1 MHYGSSEE
9 EARSEEEAGAQDRG
23 SEEADG
29 EEDRYRTA
37 EEGYEEKV
45 AGEARGR
52 WLPRLPLSPVRPG
65 ACRGA
70 FPQAFSISFTLA
82 ARPLRA
88 ARCHRRVASS
98 RGYVPNSSSPPAA
111 LKPSL
116 AISAQSSP
124 RAEASRPSYTLR
136 STT

>member
-23 SEEADG
+23 GEEADG

-88 ARCHRRVASS
+88 ARCHRRARVVS
-98 RGYVPNSSSPPAA
+98 RLCPQLFIAA
-111 LKPSL
+111 GGAETLLGDQRPKL
-116 AISAQSSP
+116 A
-124 RAEASRPSYTLR
+124 EG
-136 STT
+136 